1 MRQRLRNLAKND
13 FLRNVTTLAAGTI
26 ISQIVVV
33 AVSPLLSRLFT
44 VEDFGVL
51 SIFTSFTVFLA
62 IVSTGRYEFAIGLP
76 EDDNQAKKIVKL
88 IFCIGAYV
96 SVFYFL
102 AIIVLRE
109 VLKINDP
116 TGFLSYKEAYI
127 APFYIL
133 CIAIY
138 SALSYWNQRYKR
150 YKSITI
156 ANSLQVISTAFAS
169 IVFGLLGLH
178 SGMIW
183 ALLVGIVA
191 AIFYFVLRDTTI
203 FSQVLKQKEIKQVAI
218 HYSSFPRYMIFSDL
232 SLSASQQ
239 FIPIVFS
246 VFYGATVVGLFSMA
260 NRMLR
265 LPNIVITQSIGNVFR
280 NEAIDEIR
288 EKGECMRLYNSTFK
302 KLLYMSLPSYLF
314 LFIVS
319 PILFEVVF
327 GKQWLQAGT
336 FARIISVFLFVEF
349 IATPLNTLFYVRE
362 KQKLLMWLQLMNAL
376 AGAVMIYCGKYFFN
390 SPSWSLILFSTNS
403 IIFNI
408 VLLYYSKKLSKKQRI

>member
-44 VEDFGVL
+44 VEDFGAL

-62 IVSTGRYEFAIGLP
+62 VVSTGRYEFAIGLP

-156 ANSLQVISTAFAS
+156 ANSLQVISTAFSS

-265 LPNIVITQSIGNVFR
+265 LPNIIITSAIGNVFR
-280 NEAIDEIR
+280 NDAIDSFR
-288 EKGECMRLYNSTFK
+288 ERGNCTSLYWSTFK
-302 KLLYMSLPSYLF
+302 KLIAMSFPIYFL
-314 LFIVS
+314 LFILS
-319 PILFEVVF
+319 PWLFEFVF
-327 GKQWLQAGT
+327 GPEWYEAGVY
-336 FARIISVFLFVEF
+336 ARIICVFLFFEF
-349 IATPLNTLFYVRE
+349 VASPLNSLFYIRDR
-362 KQKLLMWLQLMNAL
+362 QKLFMMLQVFNTFFGGVGIYMGYRFCNNPYYSLM
-376 AGAVMIYCGKYFFN
+376 FF
-390 SPSWSLILFSTNS
+390 SASS

-408 VLLYYSKKLSKKQRI
+408 IFLWKTKKLSNEE